1 MKIIDMPRGTGKT
14 YQLAQLSEKTGYPVL
29 VATNYEMK
37 DCSRRFPNATFISV
51 DKLKESGRRMPEH
64 MYIDELFWV
73 LNQLL
78 PDTVIEGASFSSEQ
92 EAYAQYRKFQKSNEI
107 LYL

>member
-1 MKIIDMPRGTGKT
+1 MKIIDMPRNAGKT

-37 DCSRRFPNATFISV
+37 DCSRRFPNATFISA
-51 DKLKESGRRMPEH
+51 DKLKEPGRRMPEH

-73 LNQLL
+73 LSHLL
-78 PDTVIEGASFSSEQ
+78 PDTVIEGVSFSSEQ
-92 EAYAQYRKFQKSNEI
+92 EAYKQFRKFQEENEEI
-107 LYL
+107 YL

>member
-1 MKIIDMPRGTGKT
+1 MKIIDMPRSTGKT

-51 DKLKESGRRMPEH
+51 DKLKERGRRIPEH

-73 LNQLL
+73 LSRLL
-78 PDTVIEGASFSSEQ
+78 PDTVIEGVSFSSEQ
-92 EAYAQYRKFQKSNEI
+92 EAYQQFQKFQESNEI